1 MIIIDQGNSSA
12 KIAFLTDSGDILRVI
27 SVKIPHDVKIEGF
40 CEIIEASGVLEELKK
55 EEKMY
60 LSSVVLELT
69 SFWVKTFGATVVDG
83 TWELPIK
90 CINKEQRGTDRLMA
104 AVAATERPAII
115 INLGTATVVDAVSR
129 DNEFLGGMIA
139 PGIMTGIEALA
150 EKTSRLFEVKEI
162 VRPEKAL
169 ANTNTRDTLLSGIFY
184 HTIGSI
190 TAMAEAALK
199 ETGEST
205 TIYITGGM
213 AEVIAPYLPFKVIL
227 DRYLVIKG
235 VYLVIKHN
243 GM

>member
-1 MIIIDQGNSSA
+1 MIVIDQGNSSA
-12 KIAFLTDSGDILRVI
+12 KIAFLTDCGDILRVV
-27 SVKIPHDVKIEGF
+27 SVKISHDVKIEGF
-40 CEIIEASGVLEELKK
+40 CEVIEANGVLEDLKK
-55 EEKMY
+55 EGEIY

-69 SFWVKTFGATVVDG
+69 PLWVKAFGATVVDG

-162 VRPEKAL
+162 VMPEKAL
-169 ANTNTRDTLLSGIFY
+169 GNINTRDCLLSGIFH

-190 TAMAEAALK
+190 SAMAEAARK
-199 ETGEST
+199 EVGEDAKV
-205 TIYITGGM
+205 YIIGGM
-213 AEVIAPYLPFKVIL
+213 AQTVAPYLPFEVVL

-235 VYLVIKHN
+235 VYLIVKHN